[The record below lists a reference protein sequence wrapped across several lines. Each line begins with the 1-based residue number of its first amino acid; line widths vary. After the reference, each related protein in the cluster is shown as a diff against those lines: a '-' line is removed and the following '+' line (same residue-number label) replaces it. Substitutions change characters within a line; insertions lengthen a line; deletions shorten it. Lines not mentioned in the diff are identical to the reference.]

1 MAKFD
6 EGMESMLDTYIYE
19 ENQLLEQLDEILMRT
34 ERAQEIAPDD
44 IAEIFRIMH
53 TIKGSSSMMGLSNM
67 QKLSQKKLIYHKTK
81 SNE

>member
-6 EGMESMLDTYIYE
+6 EGMESMLDTYIFE

-34 ERAQEIAPDD
+34 EKADSILPDD

-53 TIKGSSSMMGLSNM
+53 TIKGSSSMMGLANM
-67 QKLSQKKLIYHKTK
+67 QKLSHAVEDLFSILRD
-81 SNE
+81 